1 MNEANPPATR
11 TEDLDVEG
19 IKQLIPHRHPFL
31 LLDRVVDIVLGES
44 AIGIKNVTVN
54 EPQFQGHFPDQPIM
68 PGVLIIEIMA
78 QTAAVLAIATLG
90 PQAER
95 KPVYFMAIDNARFRR
110 PVVPGDQLR
119 IKVTK
124 QQKKMSI
131 WKFSGEATVE
141 GTVVA
146 QATMSARI
154 MDA

>member
-1 MNEANPPATR
+1 MNEATEPSTR

-19 IKQLIPHRHPFL
+19 IKRLIPHRHPFL

-78 QTAAVLAIATLG
+78 QTAAVLAIASMG
-90 PQAER
+90 PNALR
-95 KPVYFMAIDNARFRR
+95 RPVYFMAIDHARFRR

-119 IKVTK
+119 VRVANQHKRL
-124 QQKKMSI
+124 SI
-131 WKFSGEATVE
+131 WKFTGEATVD
-141 GTVVA
+141 GTVVT
-146 QATMSARI
+146 QATMSARV
-154 MDA
+154 MGA